1 MGNRTIREKKQST
14 DQIFDDLDA
23 YLNFCRTYGYKFR
36 EPDLYNMRIYPYQ
49 QFQKKLNGKNFKDQ
63 LGVDLARQYR

>member
-1 MGNRTIREKKQST
+1 MGKKNKLYNKQAYN
-14 DQIFDDLDA
+14 QIFNDLEA
-23 YLNFCRTYGYKFR
+23 YLDFCKSYGYKFR
-36 EPDLYNMRIYPYQ
+36 EQDLYNMRIYPYQ